1 MFLRIV
7 CLRNYLHYLLGGNSI
22 ALINYYSSRGY
33 NIAIKYTICI
43 STCIK
48 FFNAN
53 N

>member
-7 CLRNYLHYLLGGNSI
+7 CLQNYSHYYLGSNSI
-22 ALINYYSSRGY
+22 ALINYYSLQGR
-33 NIAIKYTICI
+33 NVAIKYTICV
-43 STCIK
+43 SACTK

>member
-7 CLRNYLHYLLGGNSI
+7 CLQNYLHYLLDSNSI
-22 ALINYYSSRGY
+22 ALINCCSSQGY
-33 NIAIKYTICI
+33 NIAVKYTICV
-43 STCIK
+43 STYTK